1 MWSHGGRGRR
11 IKRELCHTLLV
22 RLVREAREELREDK
36 RRLVDK

>member
-1 MWSHGGRGRR
+1 M
-11 IKRELCHTLLV
+11 IKRELWHTRLV

>member
-11 IKRELCHTLLV
+11 IKLELWHT